1 MNDRELYQRILGLV
15 APWEV
20 LDIRLS
26 FADRNVTVVVGH
38 AAGKPMACPVCGVLC
53 GVYDHR
59 PRRWRHLDT
68 CQLQTVIEASVPRVS
83 CPEHGVLQVRVPW
96 AEEGSGFTALFE
108 CMVISWL
115 QAANI
120 SAVSALVGLS
130 WDEVDGIQQRAVDRG
145 LSRRQTQPVAHVAI
159 DETSFQKRHEYVSVI
174 TDRERGV
181 VLEVLEDR
189 TKEHISSWLIL
200 QGTSQLSAIKSISMD
215 MWPAFINSFLEHVPE
230 AKEKICFDRY
240 HIASYFGDAVRKVR
254 NQEHKKIIHEDGISA
269 LKGTTYDWLRTSA
282 NIDNRSR
289 PTFMELTRQSLKT
302 ARAWAIKEQ
311 AGKLWKYNSRTW
323 AEKGWKHL
331 LQWIGRCRL
340 EPVKKVGRMVKKHL
354 WGILNAVVLSV
365 TNAIS
370 ESINAKIQK
379 IKNMACGFRNR
390 QRFRR
395 AIFFHLGGLDLM
407 PAGVTYPTH
416 TKV

>member
-1 MNDRELYQRILGLV
+1 
-15 APWEV
+15 
-20 LDIRLS
+20 
-26 FADRNVTVVVGH
+26 
-38 AAGKPMACPVCGVLC
+38 MACSVCGVLC

-159 DETSFQKRHEYVSVI
+159 DETSFQKRHEYMSVI

-200 QGTSQLSAIKSISMD
+200 QGTAQLSAIKSVSMD

-240 HIASYFGDAVRKVR
+240 HIASYFGNAVRV
-254 NQEHKKIIHEDGISA
+254 IF
-269 LKGTTYDWLRTSA
+269 LLPFMLRDCA
-282 NIDNRSR
+282 VAVDHWR
-289 PTFMELTRQSLKT
+289 RQ
-302 ARAWAIKEQ
+302 
-311 AGKLWKYNSRTW
+311 WKYALVVATISPVAYVLVLYAMQVAPLSHVAPAREVSMLF
-323 AEKGWKHL
+323 AALIGGQL
-331 LQWIGRCRL
+331 LGEGDRL
-340 EPVKKVGRMVKKHL
+340 PRIAGAACIAFGV
-354 WGILNAVVLSV
+354 
-365 TNAIS
+365 
-370 ESINAKIQK
+370 
-379 IKNMACGFRNR
+379 MAL
-390 QRFRR
+390 
-395 AIFFHLGGLDLM
+395 ALG
-407 PAGVTYPTH
+407 
-416 TKV
+416 

>member
-38 AAGKPMACPVCGVLC
+38 AAGKRMACSVCGVLC

-108 CMVISWL
+108 SMVISWL

-145 LSRRQTQPVAHVAI
+145 LARRQTQPVAHVAI

-200 QGTSQLSAIKSISMD
+200 QGTAQLSAIKSVSMD
-215 MWPAFINSFLEHVPE
+215 MWPAFINAFLEQVPE
-230 AKEKICFDRY
+230 AKDKICFDRY
-240 HIASYFGDAVRKVR
+240 HIASYFGNAVRKVR
-254 NQEHKKIIHEDGISA
+254 NQEHKKFIHEDGVSA
-269 LKGTTYDWLRTSA
+269 LKGITYDWLRTSA
-282 NIDNRSR
+282 NIDNRTR
-289 PTFMELTRQSLKT
+289 PDFMKLSQQSLKT
-302 ARAWAIKEQ
+302 SRAWAIKEQ
-311 AGKLWKYNSRTW
+311 AGKLWKYISRIW

-331 LQWIGRCRL
+331 LQWIDRCRL
-340 EPVKKVGRMVKKHL
+340 EPVKKVGRMIKKHL
-354 WGILNAVVLSV
+354 WGILNAVVLNV

-370 ESINAKIQK
+370 ESMNAKIK
-379 IKNMACGFRNR
+379 KNKKHGLWIS
-390 QRFRR
+390 QPPTIPQSHSLSTRR
-395 AIFFHLGGLDLM
+395 
-407 PAGVTYPTH
+407 T
-416 TKV
+416 

>member
-20 LDIRLS
+20 TDIQLS
-26 FADRNVTVVVGH
+26 FADRSVTVVVGH
-38 AAGKPMACPVCGVLC
+38 AAGKPMACSVCGVLC

-59 PRRWRHLDT
+59 PRSWRHLDT

-200 QGTSQLSAIKSISMD
+200 QGTAQLSAIKSVSMD

-240 HIASYFGDAVRKVR
+240 HIASYFGNAVRKVR
-254 NQEHKKIIHEDGISA
+254 NQEHKKFIHEDGVSA

-282 NIDNRSR
+282 NIDNRTR
-289 PTFMELTRQSLKT
+289 PDFIKLSQQSLKT

-311 AGKLWKYNSRTW
+311 AGKLWKYISRIW

-331 LQWIGRCRL
+331 LQWIDRCRL
-340 EPVKKVGRMVKKHL
+340 EPVKKVGRMIKKHL
-354 WGILNAVVLSV
+354 WGILNAVVLNV

-370 ESINAKIQK
+370 ESMNAKIQK
-379 IKNMACGFRNR
+379 IKNGASDFRVGR
-390 QRFRR
+390 IGDFPD
-395 AIFFHLGGLDLM
+395 FC
-407 PAGVTYPTH
+407 
-416 TKV
+416 

>member
-20 LDIRLS
+20 TDIQLS
-26 FADRNVTVVVGH
+26 FADRSVTVVVGH
-38 AAGKPMACPVCGVLC
+38 AAGKPMACSVCGVLC

-59 PRRWRHLDT
+59 PRSWRHLDT

-200 QGTSQLSAIKSISMD
+200 QGTAQLSGIKSVSMD

-240 HIASYFGDAVRKVR
+240 HIASYFGNAVRKVR
-254 NQEHKKIIHEDGISA
+254 NQEHKKLIHEDGVSA

-282 NIDNRSR
+282 NIDNRTR
-289 PTFMELTRQSLKT
+289 PDFIKLSQQSLKT

-311 AGKLWKYNSRTW
+311 AGKLWKYISRIW

-331 LQWIGRCRL
+331 LQWINRCRL
-340 EPVKKVGRMVKKHL
+340 EPVKKVGRMIKKHL
-354 WGILNAVVLSV
+354 WGILNAVVLNV

-370 ESINAKIQK
+370 ESMNAKIQK

-395 AIFFHLGGLDLM
+395 AILFHLGGLDLM

-416 TKV
+416 TKA